1 MFCVEGKL
9 GASIQVVRCGFFCF
23 KRVCWHACGAL
34 FVLRTVRRKNGP
46 RQTVGAISRINR
58 NVGILG
64 HELPNHLSMG
74 VSCAP
79 LSPLSPPLN
88 PATGLP

>member
-34 FVLRTVRRKNGP
+34 FVLRTVRRKMA
-46 RQTVGAISRINR
+46 RARTWVLFRD
-58 NVGILG
+58 
-64 HELPNHLSMG
+64 
-74 VSCAP
+74 
-79 LSPLSPPLN
+79 
-88 PATGLP
+88 